1 MNKKYFFILILFF
14 VSVNSIFA
22 KEFFEHAGDYESALK
37 EVREFYGIA
46 DSNASEKDK
55 NNIIKSKKET
65 ILQKWVAVSE
75 DKDGNYIMDGKTY
88 SKDDKTVKWVTETV
102 KDENGKEK
110 VKVIGAWVDYVPN
123 EADKS
128 KNTYIISH
136 GMNDNYYADWIS
148 ESANLIQEQYKKGLI
163 LSINWDEYSGRSNIK
178 DSSGKV
184 LESKDKNFFGSTW
197 INAVST
203 VLAEQ
208 LANYKIK
215 SVMAHS
221 YGTHLFEATF
231 SRMTNKNTLTKDPMS
246 FIALDPAGETVT
258 WTGDKKGKTTT
269 IWSDDKRSKNWDI
282 PDNIT
287 TELYKSSVFLS
298 AEEIYGDYSMLIAA
312 PNSIV
317 PKAIAGDW
325 ENPFNFVSN
334 HSRAALW
341 LPKMLAKSLGSSE
354 YKKQDLVG
362 GWFNKQIDNVRG
374 NTKNKQAGWDGVVNS
389 DTSVKSPN
397 PELEYVV
404 PKNISIKSY
413 ADVFVAEAQSKLGSK
428 SEWENTVLKPGA
440 YTLFKLFHGNAKV
453 GETACDTSQMA
464 AIKTSDDTITVYD
477 ANDDQYYNYTIST
490 GKIEKINASSENVL
504 DDINEAINGNGASTT
519 NENSITGSID
529 SVTNDNADIENAIN
543 GVLNSKNNSSTKL
556 DKIIEKGKE
565 LVNKYITL
573 DNVKKVAQEA
583 LDKLLKRYPAVDEI
597 IQKLG
602 DIIKYGKNLF
612 KLVKG
617 LLGGEN
623 FINLLK
629 NCSMLKNLLA
639 GGIQKIGELLK
650 DIVGNLATNL
660 ISKLCNFVS
669 KAVNNLLS
677 KVSNFKLD
685 PEQIKKWIE
694 NAIDKTLH
702 KSTTWVSPRVDSFS
716 LSDGVGE
723 SKNSNNSSSSGASIL
738 GGQQSVNA
746 N

>member
-1 MNKKYFFILILFF
+1 MKNFCFLITCLWTFIGY
-14 VSVNSIFA
+14 SVDFWP
-22 KEFFEHAGDYESALK
+22 FEHAGKDQQKAIEK
-37 EVREFYGIA
+37 V
-46 DSNASEKDK
+46 SNYYNGFKDPK
-55 NNIIKSKKET
+55 KDTLIPRQEHLIK
-65 ILQKWVAVSE
+65 KWVAVSE

-88 SKDDKTVKWVTETV
+88 SKDDKTVNWVTETV
-102 KDENGKEK
+102 KDEKGNVVKDEKGNEK
-110 VKVIGAWVDYVPN
+110 VKVIGAWVDYIPSSVD
-123 EADKS
+123 ADKP
-128 KNTYIISH
+128 TYIFSH
-136 GMNDNYYADWIS
+136 GLNDKHNAQWIS
-148 ESANLIQEQYKKGLI
+148 DSASLIQKGQKPEKDEDGNVVKDKEPLI
-163 LSINWDEYSGRSNIK
+163 LSVNWDKYSGTP
-178 DSSGKV
+178 D
-184 LESKDKNFFGSTW
+184 DKNFMASTW
-197 INAVST
+197 INAVSYE
-203 VLAEQ
+203 LSKQ
-208 LANYKIK
+208 LAPLNNIK
-215 SVMAHS
+215 SFVGHS
-221 YGTHLFEATF
+221 YGTHLLASTAVLM
-231 SRMTNKNTLTKDPMS
+231 SKNGTLKEDRIS
-246 FIALDPAGETVT
+246 FIALDPAEETAT
-258 WTGDKKGKTTT
+258 WTGDKDGNFTW
-269 IWSDDKRSKNWDI
+269 IWEDDKKSKGWGL
-282 PDNIT
+282 PANIT
-287 TELYKSSVFLS
+287 SEVYKSSAIWGS
-298 AEEIYGDYSMLIAA
+298 EETLGDYNYLLAETGAIT
-312 PNSIV
+312 PRGV
-317 PKAIAGDW
+317 LGDLKQKGIAG
-325 ENPFNFVSN
+325 N
-334 HSRAALW
+334 HSQVSTDW
-341 LPKMLAKSLGSSE
+341 LVKMLKNNLKNNQMHE
-354 YKKQDLVG
+354 LLG
-362 GWFNKQIDNVRG
+362 GWFNQEVDSQRG
-374 NTKNKQAGWDGVVNS
+374 KTHTKWDGVVNA
-389 DTSVKSPN
+389 TVSVKQVPPS
-397 PELEYVV
+397 LEYIVDANKV
-404 PKNISIKSY
+404 ITDWQ
-413 ADVFVAEAQSKLGSK
+413 DVFVAEAQSKLGSK

-573 DNVKKVAQEA
+573 DNVKKVAQKA
-583 LDKLLKRYPAVDEI
+583 LDKLLERYPAVNKI

-602 DIIKYGKNLF
+602 DIIKYGKDLF

-650 DIVGNLATNL
+650 NIVGNLATNL

-694 NAIDKTLH
+694 NAIDKTLD
-702 KSTTWVSPRVDSFS
+702 KATTWVSPRVDSFS
-716 LSDGVGE
+716 LSDGNDE

>member
-1 MNKKYFFILILFF
+1 MKKKIFFLIIIFIF
-14 VSVNSIFA
+14 TNSIFA
-22 KEFFEHAGDYESALK
+22 REYLEHAWWNTTSGK
-37 EVREFYGIA
+37 EVDEYYKTHSLLKSWDPDTNTWKDYTHTSLA
-46 DSNASEKDK
+46 PNTSEPD
-55 NNIIKSKKET
+55 I
-65 ILQKWVAVSE
+65 
-75 DKDGNYIMDGKTY
+75 
-88 SKDDKTVKWVTETV
+88 
-102 KDENGKEK
+102 
-110 VKVIGAWVDYVPN
+110 
-123 EADKS
+123 
-128 KNTYIISH
+128 YIISH
-136 GMNDNYYADWIS
+136 GMNDNYNADWIT
-148 ESANLIQEQYKKGLI
+148 ESAVEIRKHNPNAII
-163 LSINWDEYSGRSNIK
+163 LSVNWDEFSGRADIK
-178 DSSGKV
+178 DSSGEV
-184 LESKDKNFFGSTW
+184 LKEQDKNFLGSTW
-197 INAVST
+197 INSVANL
-203 VLAEQ
+203 LAEK
-208 LANYKIK
+208 LKGLNIK

-221 YGTHLFEATF
+221 YGTHLFASTF
-231 SRMTNKNTLTKDPMS
+231 EIMQKKGDLRKEPMS
-246 FIALDPAGETVT
+246 FIALDPAEETLT
-258 WTGDKKGKTTT
+258 FTGAKDNNPIAKNENTTHMWSSNKK
-269 IWSDDKRSKNWDI
+269 SKNWNI

-287 TELYKSSVFLS
+287 TEVYKSSVFLGT
-298 AEEIYGDYSMLIAA
+298 EETQGDYNMLIAA
-312 PNSIV
+312 PASVV
-317 PKAIAGDW
+317 PKAIGGDW
-325 ENPFNFVSN
+325 ENPLNFTDN
-334 HSRAALW
+334 HSRAASW

-354 YKKQDLVG
+354 YKKQNLVG
-362 GWFNKQIDNVRG
+362 GWFNKQIDSVRG
-374 NTKNKQAGWDGVVNS
+374 SSENKQTGWDGVVNS
-389 DTSVKSPN
+389 DTSVKSLN

-404 PKNISIKSY
+404 PKNVSIKSY

-428 SEWENTVLKPGA
+428 SEWENTVLNPSA
-440 YTLFKLFHGNAKV
+440 YSLFKLFHGNAKI
-453 GETACDTSQMA
+453 GETACDTSLMA
-464 AIKTSDDTITVYD
+464 AMIKTSDDTIAVYD

-519 NENSITGSID
+519 NENSIMGSID

-573 DNVKKVAQEA
+573 DNVKKVAQKA
-583 LDKLLKRYPAVDEI
+583 LDKLLERYPAVNKI

-602 DIIKYGKNLF
+602 DIIKYGKDLF

-650 DIVGNLATNL
+650 NLFGDLKSKFTNM
-660 ISKLCNFVS
+660 LCKFVS
-669 KAVNNLLS
+669 NVINGILS
-677 KVSNFKLD
+677 KVSGFRLD
-685 PEQIKKWIE
+685 PQQIKKWIE

-716 LSDGVGE
+716 LSDGNDE

>member
-1 MNKKYFFILILFF
+1 MKKKYFFILILFF

-65 ILQKWVAVSE
+65 ILQRWVAVSIDE
-75 DKDGNYIMDGKTY
+75 SGNYIMDGKTY

-102 KDENGKEK
+102 KDENGKEV
-110 VKVIGAWVDYVPN
+110 VKVVGAWVDYVPS

-128 KNTYIISH
+128 KSTYVISH
-136 GMNDNYYADWIS
+136 GLNDNYYADWIS
-148 ESANLIQEQYKKGLI
+148 KSANLIQGQYKNGLI
-163 LSINWDEYSGRSNIK
+163 LSINWDKYSGRSDIK

-184 LESKDKNFFGSTW
+184 LESKDKNFFASTW

-208 LANYKIK
+208 LADYNIK
-215 SVMAHS
+215 SFVGHS
-221 YGTHLFEATF
+221 YGTHLLAST
-231 SRMTNKNTLTKDPMS
+231 SVLMSKNGTLNKDEIS
-246 FIALDPAGETVT
+246 FIALDPAEETAT
-258 WTGDKKGKTTT
+258 WTGDKDGKFTW
-269 IWSDDKRSKNWDI
+269 IWEDDKKSKNWGL
-282 PDNIT
+282 PSNVVS
-287 TELYKSSVFLS
+287 EVYKSSAIWGS
-298 AEEIYGDYSMLIAA
+298 EETLGDYNYLLAETGAIT
-312 PNSIV
+312 PRGV
-317 PKAIAGDW
+317 FGDLKQKGIAG
-325 ENPFNFVSN
+325 NHTQVSTG
-334 HSRAALW
+334 W
-341 LPKMLAKSLGSSE
+341 LVEMLKNNQKNEKNNQKNEL
-354 YKKQDLVG
+354 LG
-362 GWFNKQIDNVRG
+362 GWFNQEIDAQRG
-374 NTKNKQAGWDGVVNS
+374 KNHAKWDGVVNA
-389 DTSVKSPN
+389 TVSVKQVPPS
-397 PELEYVV
+397 LEYIVDANKV
-404 PKNISIKSY
+404 ITDWQ
-413 ADVFVAEAQSKLGSK
+413 DVFVAEAQSKLGSK

-573 DNVKKVAQEA
+573 DNVKKVAQKA
-583 LDKLLKRYPAVDEI
+583 LDKLLERYPAVNKI

-602 DIIKYGKNLF
+602 DIIKYGKDLF

-650 DIVGNLATNL
+650 NIVGNLATNL

-694 NAIDKTLH
+694 NAIDKTLD
-702 KSTTWVSPRVDSFS
+702 KATTWVSPRVDSFS